1 MVTNNTIHPFQ
12 KVFLNFSLI
21 FLGIAANTMF
31 FNLMVTFMLGT
42 VVLGSLN
49 SQNENFP

>member
-31 FNLMVTFMLGT
+31 FNLMVTLLGT

-49 SQNENFP
+49 SQNKNLP